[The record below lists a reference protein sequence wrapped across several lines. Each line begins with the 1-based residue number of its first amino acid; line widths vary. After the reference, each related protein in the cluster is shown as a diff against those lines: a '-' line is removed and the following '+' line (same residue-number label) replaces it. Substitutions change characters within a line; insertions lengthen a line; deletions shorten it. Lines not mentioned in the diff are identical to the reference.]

1 MIRWTEENIKNIIEL
16 REQGKTYK
24 EIAEKFKCSPGV
36 ITNILKKQGKFIS
49 TKRKRIYA
57 PKEEINQML
66 ILERDFNPPWK
77 SNETAY
83 KVQCLKCKNIWTIRK
98 SDLERGEHDCFHKK
112 GGRGHCKMSKGDLF
126 GLLTITGNRKTIKSK
141 SDNYTVYYEVQC
153 KCGSKPFY
161 VRSSHLTRSEGA
173 TISCGCANKSAGEIK
188 ISSIL
193 KQLNIEFQEQYK
205 IPELSHYMR
214 FDFALFKNKN
224 LYALIEYDGRQH
236 FEPVAIWGGESRFK
250 EQQERDKRKD
260 EYCKAKEI
268 PLIRIPYTDFK
279 ILDEEYLL
287 SRIPKI

>member
-1 MIRWTEENIKNIIEL
+1 MIKWTEENIKNIIEL

-49 TKRKRIYA
+49 TKRIYA

-98 SDLERGEHDCFHKK
+98 SELERGEHDCFHKK

-141 SDNYTVYYEVQC
+141 SDNYNVYYEVQC

-236 FEPVAIWGGESRFK
+236 FEPVAIWGGESQFK